1 MNLRFVFSLIVSLLS
16 LLPTAAQDLT
26 RNWIRER
33 IFLDAEGKKC
43 VTSVQYFD
51 GIGRET
57 LLLTDGL
64 SPAGGVAGALTGE
77 SFAGRTSAKWLP
89 ATGLTGFDFLT
100 PERVKSLAVS
110 SHEGDRKHTETTA
123 FDANGNITRLVRW
136 ADYAPML
143 NTAADVLYYTLDGNR
158 PLSIS
163 DRGVNLAYAGSFD
176 FKNRGRSGEYAY
188 DGNGRLVSDPY
199 KGMTVTYADWGTP
212 EKITFDDGNHTAFT
226 YTASGEKLKTEWR
239 SGAANLRAGE
249 GSVAVQAAV
258 INSEELFGP
267 FVCRDGR
274 LDKFLFDGGFC
285 DLSSGG
291 AKYRYFVRDRLGS
304 VRSVADEDGNV
315 LQQNLYYAWGG
326 AWGDVCTAPGFQSYK
341 YCGKYLDRKHGL
353 DLYDYGARLYDP
365 AAAFW
370 TSPDPL
376 CEKYYNISPYAFC
389 NDNPVTFID
398 PDGRDPGDP
407 FTSLDNAALDFCRI
421 FNYWSMTRNPGYPY
435 GAEYASVFYSYKDK
449 EDNIRYSYYVS
460 EPEKATTCTIKFDPK
475 RIPNKRRESYH
486 FVATGHT
493 HGGYMPGYAGNYFS
507 RIDIVSYYKG
517 RKKYPTCNTAY
528 LATTNGTFMKC
539 IYRKNIDKWMVY
551 SFKGGKY
558 QLPSDANDPTHNKYT
573 YQLITEKFYSTKK
586 FYEIFKSLSKYLG
599 KGEYFK

>member
-33 IFLDAEGKKC
+33 IFLDAEGKEC

-110 SHEGDRKHTETTA
+110 SHEGDSVPFSLTRR
-123 FDANGNITRLVRW
+123 DALGRVSSVRN
-136 ADYAPML
+136 AGGD
-143 NTAADVLYYTLDGNR
+143 
-158 PLSIS
+158 
-163 DRGVNLAYAGSFD
+163 LAG
-176 FKNRGRSGEYAY
+176 K
-188 DGNGRLVSDPY
+188 
-199 KGMTVTYADWGTP
+199 
-212 EKITFDDGNHTAFT
+212 
-226 YTASGEKLKTEWR
+226 
-239 SGAANLRAGE
+239 
-249 GSVAVQAAV
+249 
-258 INSEELFGP
+258 
-267 FVCRDGR
+267 
-274 LDKFLFDGGFC
+274 
-285 DLSSGG
+285 

-389 NDNPVTFID
+389 NNNPVRFID
-398 PDGRDPGDP
+398 PTGEFPIETIWDIGNVLYDVGAAVVNHIKGDHQAAKANWVDLGLDAGAMLIP
-407 FTSLDNAALDFCRI
+407 YVPAGTSKVL
-421 FNYWSMTRNPGYPY
+421 
-435 GAEYASVFYSYKDK
+435 
-449 EDNIRYSYYVS
+449 
-460 EPEKATTCTIKFDPK
+460 KAG
-475 RIPNKRRESYH
+475 
-486 FVATGHT
+486 V
-493 HGGYMPGYAGNYFS
+493 
-507 RIDIVSYYKG
+507 
-517 RKKYPTCNTAY
+517 
-528 LATTNGTFMKC
+528 
-539 IYRKNIDKWMVY
+539 
-551 SFKGGKY
+551 KGGKA
-558 QLPSDANDPTHNKYT
+558 LDKATDAGKAARM
-573 YQLITEKFYSTKK
+573 TENAAKGKAFEKQVGES
-586 FYEIFKSLSKYLG
+586 LG
-599 KGEYFK
+599 KNKASQVTIEAADGTRTKVDFVQKNDGKVTLTEAKGSQTAPLTPNQKKAHPQIEQSGGTVRGNKGSSIGLPNGEKIPPTKIEIIRPNDLKK

>member
-16 LLPTAAQDLT
+16 LFPAAAQDLT

-64 SPAGGVAGALTGE
+64 SPGGDVAGALTGE
-77 SFAGRTSAKWLP
+77 SFAGRSSAKWLP

-110 SHEGDRKHTETTA
+110 SHEGDSVPFSLTRR
-123 FDANGNITRLVRW
+123 DALGRVSSVRN
-136 ADYAPML
+136 AGGDLAGKAQLSDYTVNRAYAPVKRYCVDASGKL
-143 NTAADVLYYTLDGNR
+143 ASRGLWREGAL
-158 PLSIS
+158 
-163 DRGVNLAYAGSFD
+163 RGVLTSDEDGISTEVFSD
-176 FKNRGRSGEYAY
+176 LRGRKVLERRNDNNDTYFVY
-188 DGNGRLVSDPY
+188 DDAGRLSFVLTP
-199 KGMTVTYADWGTP
+199 GMQEDSNLLKHAYEYRYDRRSECVYSRIPGCEPVEMHRD
-212 EKITFDDGNHTAFT
+212 TAGR
-226 YTASGEKLKTEWR
+226 TA
-239 SGAANLRAGE
+239 
-249 GSVAVQAAV
+249 VV
-258 INSEELFGP
+258 
-267 FVCRDGR
+267 RDGVLR
-274 LDKFLFDGGFC
+274 KKGRSRFIL
-285 DLSSGG
+285 
-291 AKYRYFVRDRLGS
+291 YDRFGS

-315 LQQNLYYAWGG
+315 LQQNLYYARGG

-389 NDNPVTFID
+389 NNNPVTFID

>member
-64 SPAGGVAGALTGE
+64 SPGGDVAGALTGE

-110 SHEGDRKHTETTA
+110 SHEGDSVPFSLTRR
-123 FDANGNITRLVRW
+123 DALGRVSSVRN
-136 ADYAPML
+136 AGGD
-143 NTAADVLYYTLDGNR
+143 
-158 PLSIS
+158 
-163 DRGVNLAYAGSFD
+163 LAG
-176 FKNRGRSGEYAY
+176 K
-188 DGNGRLVSDPY
+188 
-199 KGMTVTYADWGTP
+199 
-212 EKITFDDGNHTAFT
+212 
-226 YTASGEKLKTEWR
+226 
-239 SGAANLRAGE
+239 
-249 GSVAVQAAV
+249 
-258 INSEELFGP
+258 
-267 FVCRDGR
+267 
-274 LDKFLFDGGFC
+274 
-285 DLSSGG
+285 
-291 AKYRYFVRDRLGS
+291 AKYRFFVRDRLGS

-315 LQQNLYYAWGG
+315 LQQNLYYARGG

-389 NDNPVTFID
+389 NNNPVTFID
-398 PDGRDPGDP
+398 PDGRKWK
-407 FTSLDNAALDFCRI
+407 TL
-421 FNYWSMTRNPGYPY
+421 
-435 GAEYASVFYSYKDK
+435 EDK
-449 EDNIRYSYYVS
+449 
-460 EPEKATTCTIKFDPK
+460 EKATRIQEISMFHVRSLEKAIQKIKRK
-475 RIPNKRRESYH
+475 IE
-486 FVATGHT
+486 VA
-493 HGGYMPGYAGNYFS
+493 NN
-507 RIDIVSYYKG
+507 DI
-517 RKKYPTCNTAY
+517 
-528 LATTNGTFMKC
+528 
-539 IYRKNIDKWMVY
+539 
-551 SFKGGKY
+551 
-558 QLPSDANDPTHNKYT
+558 
-573 YQLITEKFYSTKK
+573 
-586 FYEIFKSLSKYLG
+586 SLSEKARNRKIKRYKENLSELQY
-599 KGEYFK
+599 KKIF

>member
-33 IFLDAEGKKC
+33 IFLDAEGKEC

-64 SPAGGVAGALTGE
+64 SPGGGVAGVLTGE

-110 SHEGDRKHTETTA
+110 SHEGDSVPFSLTRRDALGRVSSVRNAGGDLAGKAQLSDYTVNRAYAPVKRYCVDASGKLASRGMWREGALRGVLTSDEDGISTEVFSDLRGRKVLERR
-123 FDANGNITRLVRW
+123 NGNNDTYFVYDDAGRLSFVLTPGMQEDSNLLKHAYEYRYDRRSECVYSRIPGCEAVEIHRDTAGRTAVVR
-136 ADYAPML
+136 DG
-143 NTAADVLYYTLDGNR
+143 VLH
-158 PLSIS
+158 
-163 DRGVNLAYAGSFD
+163 
-176 FKNRGRSGEYAY
+176 KKGRSRFILY
-188 DGNGRLVSDPY
+188 
-199 KGMTVTYADWGTP
+199 
-212 EKITFDDGNHTAFT
+212 
-226 YTASGEKLKTEWR
+226 
-239 SGAANLRAGE
+239 
-249 GSVAVQAAV
+249 
-258 INSEELFGP
+258 
-267 FVCRDGR
+267 
-274 LDKFLFDGGFC
+274 
-285 DLSSGG
+285 
-291 AKYRYFVRDRLGS
+291 DRLGS

-389 NDNPVTFID
+389 NNNPVTFID

>member
-16 LLPTAAQDLT
+16 LLPAAAQDLT

-64 SPAGGVAGALTGE
+64 SPGGDVAGALTGE

-110 SHEGDRKHTETTA
+110 SHEGDSVPFSLTRRDALGRVSSVRNTGGDLVGKAQLSDYTVNRAYAPVKRYCVDASGKLASRGMWREGALRGVLTSDEDGISTEVFSDLRGRKVLERR
-123 FDANGNITRLVRW
+123 NGNNDTYFVYDDAGRLSFVLTPGMQEDSNLLKHAYEYRYDRRSECVYSRIPGCEAVEMHRDTAGRTAVVR
-136 ADYAPML
+136 DG
-143 NTAADVLYYTLDGNR
+143 VLR
-158 PLSIS
+158 
-163 DRGVNLAYAGSFD
+163 
-176 FKNRGRSGEYAY
+176 KKGRSRFILY
-188 DGNGRLVSDPY
+188 
-199 KGMTVTYADWGTP
+199 
-212 EKITFDDGNHTAFT
+212 
-226 YTASGEKLKTEWR
+226 
-239 SGAANLRAGE
+239 
-249 GSVAVQAAV
+249 
-258 INSEELFGP
+258 
-267 FVCRDGR
+267 
-274 LDKFLFDGGFC
+274 
-285 DLSSGG
+285 
-291 AKYRYFVRDRLGS
+291 DRLGS

-315 LQQNLYYAWGG
+315 LQQNLYYARGG

-389 NDNPVTFID
+389 NNNPVTFID

-528 LATTNGTFMKC
+528 LATTNGTFTKC
-539 IYRKNIDKWMVY
+539 VYNENKKKWITY
-551 SFKGGKY
+551 SFKGGIY

>member
-16 LLPTAAQDLT
+16 LLPAAAQNLT

-33 IFLDAEGKKC
+33 IFLDAEGKEC

-110 SHEGDRKHTETTA
+110 SHEGDSVPFSLTRR
-123 FDANGNITRLVRW
+123 DALGRVSSVRN
-136 ADYAPML
+136 AGGD
-143 NTAADVLYYTLDGNR
+143 
-158 PLSIS
+158 
-163 DRGVNLAYAGSFD
+163 LAG
-176 FKNRGRSGEYAY
+176 K
-188 DGNGRLVSDPY
+188 
-199 KGMTVTYADWGTP
+199 
-212 EKITFDDGNHTAFT
+212 
-226 YTASGEKLKTEWR
+226 
-239 SGAANLRAGE
+239 
-249 GSVAVQAAV
+249 
-258 INSEELFGP
+258 
-267 FVCRDGR
+267 
-274 LDKFLFDGGFC
+274 
-285 DLSSGG
+285 

-398 PDGRDPGDP
+398 PDGRKWK
-407 FTSLDNAALDFCRI
+407 TL
-421 FNYWSMTRNPGYPY
+421 
-435 GAEYASVFYSYKDK
+435 EDK
-449 EDNIRYSYYVS
+449 
-460 EPEKATTCTIKFDPK
+460 EKATRIQEISMFHVRSLEKAIQKIKRK
-475 RIPNKRRESYH
+475 IE
-486 FVATGHT
+486 VA
-493 HGGYMPGYAGNYFS
+493 NN
-507 RIDIVSYYKG
+507 DI
-517 RKKYPTCNTAY
+517 
-528 LATTNGTFMKC
+528 
-539 IYRKNIDKWMVY
+539 
-551 SFKGGKY
+551 
-558 QLPSDANDPTHNKYT
+558 
-573 YQLITEKFYSTKK
+573 
-586 FYEIFKSLSKYLG
+586 SLSEKARNRKIKRYKENLT
-599 KGEYFK
+599 ELMYIDL

>member
-16 LLPTAAQDLT
+16 LLPTAAQNLT

-33 IFLDAEGKKC
+33 IFLDAEGKEC

-64 SPAGGVAGALTGE
+64 SPGGDVAGALTGE

-110 SHEGDRKHTETTA
+110 SHEGDSVPFSLTRR
-123 FDANGNITRLVRW
+123 DALGRVSSVRN
-136 ADYAPML
+136 AGGD
-143 NTAADVLYYTLDGNR
+143 
-158 PLSIS
+158 
-163 DRGVNLAYAGSFD
+163 LAG
-176 FKNRGRSGEYAY
+176 K
-188 DGNGRLVSDPY
+188 
-199 KGMTVTYADWGTP
+199 
-212 EKITFDDGNHTAFT
+212 
-226 YTASGEKLKTEWR
+226 
-239 SGAANLRAGE
+239 
-249 GSVAVQAAV
+249 
-258 INSEELFGP
+258 
-267 FVCRDGR
+267 
-274 LDKFLFDGGFC
+274 
-285 DLSSGG
+285 

-389 NDNPVTFID
+389 NNNPVRFID
-398 PDGRDPGDP
+398 PTGEFPIETIWDIGNVLYDVGAAVVNHIKGDHQAAKANWVDLGLDAGAMLIP
-407 FTSLDNAALDFCRI
+407 YVPAGTSKVL
-421 FNYWSMTRNPGYPY
+421 
-435 GAEYASVFYSYKDK
+435 
-449 EDNIRYSYYVS
+449 
-460 EPEKATTCTIKFDPK
+460 KAG
-475 RIPNKRRESYH
+475 
-486 FVATGHT
+486 V
-493 HGGYMPGYAGNYFS
+493 
-507 RIDIVSYYKG
+507 
-517 RKKYPTCNTAY
+517 
-528 LATTNGTFMKC
+528 
-539 IYRKNIDKWMVY
+539 
-551 SFKGGKY
+551 KGGKA
-558 QLPSDANDPTHNKYT
+558 LDKATDAGKAARM
-573 YQLITEKFYSTKK
+573 TENAAKGKAFEKQVGES
-586 FYEIFKSLSKYLG
+586 LG
-599 KGEYFK
+599 KNKASQVTIEAADGTRTKVDFVQKNDGKVTLTEAKGSQTAPLTPNQKKAHPQIEQSGGTVRGNKGSSIGLPNGEKIPPTKIEIIRPNDLKK

>member
-33 IFLDAEGKKC
+33 IFLDAEGKEC

-64 SPAGGVAGALTGE
+64 SPGGDVAGALTGE

-110 SHEGDRKHTETTA
+110 SHEGDSVPFSLTRR
-123 FDANGNITRLVRW
+123 DALGRVSSVRN
-136 ADYAPML
+136 AGGD
-143 NTAADVLYYTLDGNR
+143 
-158 PLSIS
+158 
-163 DRGVNLAYAGSFD
+163 LAG
-176 FKNRGRSGEYAY
+176 K
-188 DGNGRLVSDPY
+188 
-199 KGMTVTYADWGTP
+199 
-212 EKITFDDGNHTAFT
+212 
-226 YTASGEKLKTEWR
+226 
-239 SGAANLRAGE
+239 
-249 GSVAVQAAV
+249 
-258 INSEELFGP
+258 
-267 FVCRDGR
+267 
-274 LDKFLFDGGFC
+274 
-285 DLSSGG
+285 

-389 NDNPVTFID
+389 NNNPVTFID
-398 PDGRDPGDP
+398 PDGRFIDTAWDAANVAMGV
-407 FTSLDNAALDFCRI
+407 TSFISNVTVGNIVGAALDGAGLI
-421 FNYWSMTRNPGYPY
+421 VDVAATAIPVIPGGAATAIKALKGAHTIENVAIANYAKKSTPKGRTGRQTRLRELGDEPKLGKADRGWIKQERNNLKRKKLTIIHNPPGKVLAHPR
-435 GAEYASVFYSYKDK
+435 GKEAAKGYSYKESQLQLESNHKLQHKYDNNGKRNKDK
-449 EDNIRYSYYVS
+449 
-460 EPEKATTCTIKFDPK
+460 
-475 RIPNKRRESYH
+475 
-486 FVATGHT
+486 
-493 HGGYMPGYAGNYFS
+493 
-507 RIDIVSYYKG
+507 
-517 RKKYPTCNTAY
+517 
-528 LATTNGTFMKC
+528 GTL
-539 IYRKNIDKWMVY
+539 D
-551 SFKGGKY
+551 FK
-558 QLPSDANDPTHNKYT
+558 
-573 YQLITEKFYSTKK
+573 
-586 FYEIFKSLSKYLG
+586 
-599 KGEYFK
+599 

>member
-16 LLPTAAQDLT
+16 LLPAAAQDLT

-33 IFLDAEGKKC
+33 IFLDAEGKEC

-64 SPAGGVAGALTGE
+64 SPAGGVAGALTEE

-110 SHEGDRKHTETTA
+110 SHEGDSVPFSLTRRDALGRVSSVRNAGGDLAGKAQLSDYTVNRAYAPVKRYCVDASGKLASRGMWREGALRGVLTSDEDGISTEVFSDLRGRKVLERR
-123 FDANGNITRLVRW
+123 NGNNDTYFVYDDAGRLSFVLTPGMQEDSNLLKHAYEYRYDRRSECIYSRIPGCEPVEMHRDTAGRTAVVR
-136 ADYAPML
+136 DG
-143 NTAADVLYYTLDGNR
+143 VLR
-158 PLSIS
+158 
-163 DRGVNLAYAGSFD
+163 
-176 FKNRGRSGEYAY
+176 KKGRSRFILY
-188 DGNGRLVSDPY
+188 
-199 KGMTVTYADWGTP
+199 
-212 EKITFDDGNHTAFT
+212 
-226 YTASGEKLKTEWR
+226 
-239 SGAANLRAGE
+239 
-249 GSVAVQAAV
+249 
-258 INSEELFGP
+258 
-267 FVCRDGR
+267 
-274 LDKFLFDGGFC
+274 
-285 DLSSGG
+285 
-291 AKYRYFVRDRLGS
+291 DRLGS

-315 LQQNLYYAWGG
+315 LQQNLYYARGG

-389 NDNPVTFID
+389 NNNPVTFID

-507 RIDIVSYYKG
+507 RIDIVSYYKD

>member
-16 LLPTAAQDLT
+16 LLPAAAQDLT

-33 IFLDAEGKKC
+33 IFLDAEGKEC

-64 SPAGGVAGALTGE
+64 SPGGDVAGALTGE

-110 SHEGDRKHTETTA
+110 SHEGDSVPFSLTRR
-123 FDANGNITRLVRW
+123 DALGRVSSVRN
-136 ADYAPML
+136 AGGD
-143 NTAADVLYYTLDGNR
+143 
-158 PLSIS
+158 
-163 DRGVNLAYAGSFD
+163 LAG
-176 FKNRGRSGEYAY
+176 K
-188 DGNGRLVSDPY
+188 
-199 KGMTVTYADWGTP
+199 
-212 EKITFDDGNHTAFT
+212 
-226 YTASGEKLKTEWR
+226 
-239 SGAANLRAGE
+239 
-249 GSVAVQAAV
+249 
-258 INSEELFGP
+258 
-267 FVCRDGR
+267 
-274 LDKFLFDGGFC
+274 
-285 DLSSGG
+285 

-389 NDNPVTFID
+389 NNNPVTFID
-398 PDGRDPGDP
+398 PDGRDGV
-407 FTSLDNAALDFCRI
+407 LLVDNQSNTITVRANYYMETKERISKEGNKIVQYSENQIASMNKNVNEYLNALGLKVSEGEYTGYSIVFALKFINGGSQTETTRLAGNDY
-421 FNYWSMTRNPGYPY
+421 FNYPGYQ
-435 GAEYASVFYSYKDK
+435 EV
-449 EDNIRYSYYVS
+449 
-460 EPEKATTCTIKFDPK
+460 
-475 RIPNKRRESYH
+475 RIGNK
-486 FVATGHT
+486 
-493 HGGYMPGYAGNYFS
+493 
-507 RIDIVSYYKG
+507 
-517 RKKYPTCNTAY
+517 
-528 LATTNGTFMKC
+528 
-539 IYRKNIDKWMVY
+539 IYRMDNTHERIIQKVY
-551 SFKGGKY
+551 ADGTTETVGGLAERNEIMMNVEY
-558 QLPSDANDPTHNKYT
+558 DTFNNRIH
-573 YQLITEKFYSTKK
+573 
-586 FYEIFKSLSKYLG
+586 EIFHTFGFEDIKKWKIGHGIMNIPPKTPNQQDADLLINNGFLPKIILR
-599 KGEYFK
+599 

>member
-16 LLPTAAQDLT
+16 LLPAAAQDLT

-33 IFLDAEGKKC
+33 IFLDAEGKEC

-64 SPAGGVAGALTGE
+64 SPGGDVAGALTGE

-110 SHEGDRKHTETTA
+110 SHEGDSVPFSLTRR
-123 FDANGNITRLVRW
+123 DALGRVSSVRN
-136 ADYAPML
+136 AGGD
-143 NTAADVLYYTLDGNR
+143 
-158 PLSIS
+158 
-163 DRGVNLAYAGSFD
+163 LAG
-176 FKNRGRSGEYAY
+176 K
-188 DGNGRLVSDPY
+188 
-199 KGMTVTYADWGTP
+199 
-212 EKITFDDGNHTAFT
+212 
-226 YTASGEKLKTEWR
+226 
-239 SGAANLRAGE
+239 
-249 GSVAVQAAV
+249 
-258 INSEELFGP
+258 
-267 FVCRDGR
+267 
-274 LDKFLFDGGFC
+274 
-285 DLSSGG
+285 

-398 PDGRDPGDP
+398 PDGRVIRIPKNQKKIVRYINRLAQGIFDVDKNGYLYLKKKTNTQGFSSYYTKKINGMINSKNCTVTIYIGETAKYKSEDKGKIKILSVGEYGEGISVPWP
-407 FTSLDNAALDFCRI
+407 FTYENSKKIYNDVTVTISDKQHKVPSYKGKMIHQYPQDILCHELVGHATPKVLGRDTGYAIENENKVWKEL
-421 FNYWSMTRNPGYPY
+421 NYPLRKNN
-435 GAEYASVFYSYKDK
+435 EKDK
-449 EDNIRYSYYVS
+449 E
-460 EPEKATTCTIKFDPK
+460 
-475 RIPNKRRESYH
+475 
-486 FVATGHT
+486 
-493 HGGYMPGYAGNYFS
+493 
-507 RIDIVSYYKG
+507 
-517 RKKYPTCNTAY
+517 
-528 LATTNGTFMKC
+528 
-539 IYRKNIDKWMVY
+539 
-551 SFKGGKY
+551 
-558 QLPSDANDPTHNKYT
+558 
-573 YQLITEKFYSTKK
+573 
-586 FYEIFKSLSKYLG
+586 
-599 KGEYFK
+599 